1 MASVGKSG
9 GLETAHSNDS
19 ESEEDGWAHI
29 AMHCMMKN
37 TKYKKLQNTKCKKLQ
52 NTKYKKNENTK

>member
-29 AMHCMMKN
+29 AMHCIKFQWL
-37 TKYKKLQNTKCKKLQ
+37 KS
-52 NTKYKKNENTK
+52 